1 MSRWLI
7 GLHAPHHLTVLI
19 AFAPHI
25 RMFGSAAAQ
34 TLHAQAST
42 SYGGQGPISAA
53 DFDFAGND
61 AFHRSLDLVFLMD
74 STGSM
79 GSYIREATKNI
90 ETICDNVSSMK
101 GSLEHY

>member
-1 MSRWLI
+1 MS
-7 GLHAPHHLTVLI
+7 LTPNV
-19 AFAPHI
+19 

-34 TLHAQAST
+34 TLHGQAST
-42 SYGGQGPISAA
+42 SYGGSGPISAA

-90 ETICDNVSSMK
+90 ETICDNVSMLT
-101 GSLEHY
+101 GSP